1 MKNWFLCI
9 KKSQII
15 AVFVCFAL
23 LLSHFVLYFKLETY
37 KKVVDSLS
45 YKIFNGFN
53 YKSSEFEYSEKD
65 SNIFFVSNSKDYV
78 NLGLKLP
85 LLKLPCGEDFE
96 INEGVITFNN
106 QKDFVIKCAGEGI
119 VKSVGY
125 QENGLK
131 YVEIRHSGNIITR
144 YENLKVVGVGTNFLV
159 KNIHALGVSSD
170 ETKFV
175 FKIIKNGNILT
186 NYTIENGEIKW
197 QN

>member
-1 MKNWFLCI
+1 MKNLFLCI

-15 AVFVCFAL
+15 AVFLCFAL

-53 YKSSEFEYSEKD
+53 YKSSEFEHSEKD
-65 SNIFFVSNSKDYV
+65 NGIFFVSSSKDYV

-85 LLKLPCGEDFE
+85 LLELPSDENFE

-106 QKDFVIKCAGEGI
+106 EKNFVIKCAGEGI

-125 QENGLK
+125 QEDGLK
-131 YVEIRHSGNIITR
+131 FVEIRHSGNIITR
-144 YENLKVVGVGTNFLV
+144 YENLKIVGVGTNFLV
-159 KNIHALGVSSD
+159 KNIHVLGVSSD

-175 FKIIKNGNILT
+175 FKKFVYM
-186 NYTIENGEIKW
+186 YTCIPVA
-197 QN
+197 

>member
-1 MKNWFLCI
+1 MKNPFLCI

-15 AVFVCFAL
+15 ALFMCLVL
-23 LLSHFVLYFKLETY
+23 LLSHFVLYFKLESY
-37 KKVVDSLS
+37 KKVVDSLCG
-45 YKIFNGFN
+45 KIFNGFN
-53 YKSSEFEYSEKD
+53 YKSSEFEYNEKD

-85 LLKLPCGEDFE
+85 HLKLPSNEDFE

-106 QKDFVIKCAGEGI
+106 EKNFVITCAGEG
-119 VKSVGY
+119 VVRNVGY

-159 KNIHALGVSSD
+159 KNINALGVSCG
-170 ETKFV
+170 EAKFV

>member
-1 MKNWFLCI
+1 MKNPFLCV

-15 AVFVCFAL
+15 ALFMCLVL
-23 LLSHFVLYFKLETY
+23 LLSHFVLYLKFESY
-37 KKVVDSLS
+37 KKVVDSLCG
-45 YKIFNGFN
+45 KIFNGFN

-78 NLGLKLP
+78 SLGLKLP

-96 INEGVITFNN
+96 INEGIITFNN
-106 QKDFVIKCAGEGI
+106 KKDFVIKCAGEGI
-119 VKSVGY
+119 VRNVGY

-159 KNIHALGVSSD
+159 KSVHALGVSCG